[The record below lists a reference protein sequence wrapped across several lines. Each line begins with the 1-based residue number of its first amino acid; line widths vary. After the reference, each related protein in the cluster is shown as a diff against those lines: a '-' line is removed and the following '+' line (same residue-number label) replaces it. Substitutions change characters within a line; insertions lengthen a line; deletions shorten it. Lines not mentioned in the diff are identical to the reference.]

1 MFSSPFPNFISF
13 FCGQQLSS
21 WSDFLLLPEE
31 IEFLATLCS
40 SKRRAEFSLG
50 RYCARRALSEFKL
63 ESEPILRNPDTR
75 EPCWPES
82 VRGSITHS
90 EGFAAAAVGLDKDIS
105 GVGIDMENLSRSVN
119 FNISR
124 HVCVETERKYLE
136 SLSPE
141 QANHDLRIIFSAKES
156 IFKCLFP
163 ISRTYLYF
171 QDATVTI
178 DEKNS
183 GFSFILSKACAGI
196 TPEGFQHSGKYS
208 IEENLLLTSIYI

>member
-21 WSDFLLLPEE
+21 WPDFPLLPEE

-40 SKRRAEFSLG
+40 SKRRAEFTLG
-50 RYCARRALSEFKL
+50 RYCAHRALSWFKL

-90 EGFAAAAVGLDKDIS
+90 EGIAAAAVGLDKDIS
-105 GVGIDMENLSRSVN
+105 GVGIDIENLSRSVN
-119 FNISR
+119 FNIRR

-136 SLSPE
+136 SLSHD
-141 QANHDLRIIFSAKES
+141 QANLDLRIIFSAKES

-163 ISRTYLYF
+163 VSRTYLYF
-171 QDATVTI
+171 HDATVTI
-178 DEKNS
+178 DKKNS
-183 GFSFILSKACAGI
+183 GFSFIVSKACAGI
-196 TPEGFQHSGKYS
+196 TREGFQHSGTFT
-208 IEENLLLTSIYI
+208 INENLLLTSVYI

>member
-31 IEFLATLCS
+31 IEFLATLSS

-50 RYCARRALSEFKL
+50 RYCAHRALSKFKL
-63 ESEPILRNPDTR
+63 EAEPILRNPDTR
-75 EPCWPES
+75 EPCWPGS

-90 EGFAAAAVGLDKDIS
+90 ENLAAAAVGLDKDIS
-105 GVGIDMENLSRSVN
+105 GVGIDMENLSRNIN
-119 FNISR
+119 FNIRR
-124 HVCVETERKYLE
+124 HVCVETELKYLE
-136 SLSPE
+136 SLSPD
-141 QANHDLRIIFSAKES
+141 QAYRDIRIIFSAKES

-178 DEKNS
+178 NEKNS
-183 GFSFILSKACAGI
+183 DFSFILSKECVGI
-196 TPEGFQHSGKYS
+196 TPEGFQHYGKYS
-208 IEENLLLTSIYI
+208 IEENMLLTSIYI

>member
-90 EGFAAAAVGLDKDIS
+90 EGLAAAAVGLD
-105 GVGIDMENLSRSVN
+105 
-119 FNISR
+119 NIKR

-136 SLSPE
+136 SLSSE
-141 QANHDLRIIFSAKES
+141 QANLDLRIIFSAKES

-171 QDATVTI
+171 QDATVTV
-178 DEKNS
+178 DDKNS
-183 GFSFILSKACAGI
+183 GFSFILSKACSGI

>member
-1 MFSSPFPNFISF
+1 MFSSPFPKFISF
-13 FCGQQLSS
+13 FCGQLPSR
-21 WSDFLLLPEE
+21 SDLLLLPEE
-31 IEFLATLCS
+31 IEFLATLGS
-40 SKRRAEFSLG
+40 SKRRDEFSLG
-50 RYCARRALSEFKL
+50 RYCSRRALSKFKL

-90 EGFAAAAVGLDKDIS
+90 EGHAAAAVGLDKDIS
-105 GVGIDMENLSRSVN
+105 GVGIDMESLSRSIN
-119 FNISR
+119 FSIRR
-124 HVCVETERKYLE
+124 HICVETERKYLE

-141 QANHDLRIIFSAKES
+141 QANRDLRIIFSAKES

-178 DEKNS
+178 NEKNS
-183 GFSFILSKACAGI
+183 GFSFILSKACAGV
-196 TPEGFQHSGKYS
+196 TPAGFQHSGKYS

>member
-13 FCGQQLSS
+13 YCGQQPTSK
-21 WSDFLLLPEE
+21 SDFPLLPEE
-31 IEFLATLCS
+31 TEFLATLS
-40 SKRRAEFSLG
+40 SSNRRAEFSLG
-50 RYCARRALSEFKL
+50 RYCAHRALSDFKL
-63 ESEPILRNPDTR
+63 ESEPILRNTDTR

-90 EGFAAAAVGLDKDIS
+90 DGFAAAAVGLDKDIS

-141 QANHDLRIIFSAKES
+141 QASHKLRIIFSAKES

-163 ISRTYLYF
+163 ISQTYLYF
-171 QDATVTI
+171 KDATVTI

-183 GFSFILSKACAGI
+183 GFSFILSRACAGI
-196 TPEGFQHSGKYS
+196 TPEGFQHSGKYA
-208 IEENLLLTSIYI
+208 IEENLLLTAIYI